1 MLQQVNR
8 QFSIEWIGNMLKQ
21 NLSKDFEYEGE
32 YHDFIEMALLV
43 KGKIEETENENIYTL
58 QPGDM
63 IFHAPMEFHTM
74 KSISNT
80 PLTIYRVSC
89 VIKGRV
95 PSNLF
100 EGVFSLNA
108 EEKSFFMKF
117 VDRAYHSLGK
127 EVPSAFETQL
137 FADELSTFILKLC
150 LNNNVSNKFS
160 DSSSA
165 KLFKTLVNE
174 MTEHLYD
181 NISLASL
188 SEKLNISV
196 SYLKTLFYK
205 HLGIS
210 PKKYYSQLRLIESTK
225 LLDNGFSPAEIA
237 EKMNFSSVSHFS
249 VFFKENMGITPSKY
263 KKESQEKERTKLL

>member
-8 QFSIEWIGNMLKQ
+8 QFSIEWIGNIRKQ
-21 NLSKDFEYEGE
+21 NLDKDFEYEGE

-58 QPGDM
+58 QPGDI
-63 IFHAPMEFHTM
+63 IFHAPMEFHKL

-80 PLTIYRVSC
+80 PPTVYRVSC

-108 EEKSFFMKF
+108 EEKAVFMSF
-117 VDRAYHSLGK
+117 VDLAENTLI
-127 EVPSAFETQL
+127 ENIPSAFETQL
-137 FADELSTFILKLC
+137 LADELSSFILKLC
-150 LNNNVSNKFS
+150 LNNNASNNFL

-181 NISLASL
+181 NISLVSL

-225 LLDNGFSPAEIA
+225 LLDSGFSPAEIA

-263 KKESQEKERTKLL
+263 RKESQQKERTEFL